1 LEEPGATDA
10 VGFDVP
16 RFFVRA
22 ALLTF
27 LSVAPCGCSGRSP
40 ADGESLGVECSSAH
54 PSYTTDVAPILAR
67 SCGGGDECHSVPT
80 RESMLGTS
88 LGEDN
93 CDLAAVDVFPG
104 SLDKSYLMHKLTGV
118 GMCPSTST
126 MPLGSMLG
134 QDDIQTFADWICE
147 GAPAN

>member
-1 LEEPGATDA
+1 
-10 VGFDVP
+10 V
-16 RFFVRA
+16 
-22 ALLTF
+22 LLTF
-27 LSVAPCGCSGRSP
+27 LSVASYGCSGPAP

-54 PSYTTDVAPILAR
+54 PSYTTDIAPILTT
-67 SCGGGDECHSVPT
+67 SCGGGEECHQAPT
-80 RESMLGTS
+80 RESMLGTT

-118 GMCPSTST
+118 GMCPSTNT
-126 MPLGSMLG
+126 MPLGSMLP
-134 QDDIQTFADWICE
+134 QAEIQTFADWICE